1 MWRWMEMKWREEI
14 ELVKWKYARNCDNKR
29 AEVSARI
36 VVGENNDSILWL
48 LPSNNCHHMFFFV
61 HCIEI
66 IATYSNI
73 YSPNDL
79 PDSQCSSTQTRLNIW
94 RALNLLTTSIFLAL
108 PLRPSFLALESFMV
122 LYANSTVCHE
132 VFKNSA
138 NFYGFF
144 RTIHFTRVVFFA
156 FVCRYLNV
164 YILFQSTMI
173 HAFNR
178 KLIYLIAI
186 LLSRQL
192 IWFIK
197 MQYWALFLLALFFA
211 LFYSFAISL
220 CVWIKDYYHHIACV
234 HTLPLSDCRVKWKW
248 IFVWRNEN
256 ICATLTE

>member
-1 MWRWMEMKWREEI
+1 
-14 ELVKWKYARNCDNKR
+14 
-29 AEVSARI
+29 
-36 VVGENNDSILWL
+36 
-48 LPSNNCHHMFFFV
+48 MFFLFIV
-61 HCIEI
+61 SRSLRHIRIFIHPMIC
-66 IATYSNI
+66 
-73 YSPNDL
+73 
-79 PDSQCSSTQTRLNIW
+79 
-94 RALNLLTTSIFLAL
+94 LNLNVRQHKHAQTYGERKICWRLQFFSLS
-108 PLRPSFLALESFMV
+108 PSLHPSLLALEPFMV

-186 LLSRQL
+186 PLSRQL

-197 MQYWALFLLALFFA
+197 MQCWALFLLALFFA
-211 LFYSFAISL
+211 LFYSFVISL